1 MIASILFLACSSYDM
16 EITATGFDFSPTTAF
31 FGSAYVIFVQEE
43 VTCDDM
49 WWVTTTNL
57 DQEEAPTSDT
67 LNVFQITYNATEKE
81 VLAGSFSVG
90 GQSPVKGE
98 YIVMD
103 GETQSV
109 RRALEGILEVDEV
122 IENTSV
128 SGSFNFNLPDSS
140 IQGTFSEVPWC
151 INMK

>member
-1 MIASILFLACSSYDM
+1 M
-16 EITATGFDFSPTTAF
+16 
-31 FGSAYVIFVQEE
+31 Q
-43 VTCDDM
+43 
-49 WWVTTTNL
+49 
-57 DQEEAPTSDT
+57 
-67 LNVFQITYNATEKE
+67 
-81 VLAGSFSVG
+81 GSFSVG

-103 GETQSV
+103 GETQTV
-109 RRALEGILEVDEV
+109 RRAIEGILEVDEV

-151 INMK
+151 INLK

>member
-1 MIASILFLACSSYDM
+1 MTWIQPQDLIFRQR
-16 EITATGFDFSPTTAF
+16 PP

-57 DQEEAPTSDT
+57 DQEEAPISDT
-67 LNVFQITYNATEKE
+67 LNVFQIHIMRREKE

-109 RRALEGILEVDEV
+109 RLAIEGILEVDEV

-128 SGSFNFNLPDSS
+128 SGSLILIYQILPYKVHFQKCLGVS
-140 IQGTFSEVPWC
+140 T
-151 INMK
+151 

>member
-1 MIASILFLACSSYDM
+1 ML
-16 EITATGFDFSPTTAF
+16 
-31 FGSAYVIFVQEE
+31 FVQEE

-57 DQEEAPTSDT
+57 DQEEATSDT
-67 LNVFQITYNATEKE
+67 LNVFGIHIIWTE

-109 RRALEGILEVDEV
+109 RRAIEGILEVDEV

-128 SGSFNFNLPDSS
+128 SGSF
-140 IQGTFSEVPWC
+140 T
-151 INMK
+151 